1 MDQLER
7 YAVLMEL
14 AKAVAF
20 DLSNQ
25 LMTSISVGDFTI
37 VDFWPSYAGFR
48 VVVESPLFCGETA
61 VSVKLPRST
70 VDYIWNMVN

>member
-20 DLSNQ
+20 ELSNQ
-25 LMTSISVGDFTI
+25 LMTSIGVGDFTV
-37 VDFWPSYAGFR
+37 VDFWPSYMGFR
-48 VVVESPLFCGETA
+48 VVVESPLFLETT
-61 VSVKLPRST
+61 VSVKLPRET
-70 VDYIWNMVN
+70 VDYIWNKVN

>member
-20 DLSNQ
+20 ELSNQ
-25 LMTSISVGDFTI
+25 LMTSIGVGDFTV
-37 VDFWPSYAGFR
+37 VDFWPSYMGFR
-48 VVVESPLFCGETA
+48 VVVEST
-61 VSVKLPRST
+61 
-70 VDYIWNMVN
+70 